1 MEYITAQAG
10 KKMLCIEKERVEA
23 ILMKPEI
30 WRVPD
35 ASEEI
40 LGIAVY
46 NGKLVIY
53 YRFDCKQ
60 EALCGILVRD
70 DGGGIYGIAAAAVG
84 EEGLSREE
92 LEPVMAGTVN
102 GVWEKKSD

>member
-1 MEYITAQAG
+1 
-10 KKMLCIEKERVEA
+10 MLCIEKERVEA

-53 YRFDCKQ
+53 YRFDCN
-60 EALCGILVRD
+60 RRRS
-70 DGGGIYGIAAAAVG
+70 AVFLSG
-84 EEGLSREE
+84 TTAEGSME
-92 LEPVMAGTVN
+92 LPRRRLG
-102 GVWEKKSD
+102 KKVFPGRSWSP

>member
-40 LGIAVY
+40 LGIA
-46 NGKLVIY
+46 I
-53 YRFDCKQ
+53 
-60 EALCGILVRD
+60 
-70 DGGGIYGIAAAAVG
+70 
-84 EEGLSREE
+84 
-92 LEPVMAGTVN
+92 
-102 GVWEKKSD
+102 

>member
-1 MEYITAQAG
+1 
-10 KKMLCIEKERVEA
+10 MLCIEKERVEA

-46 NGKLVIY
+46 NGKLVVY

-60 EALCGILVRD
+60 EALCGILVGTMAER
-70 DGGGIYGIAAAAVG
+70 
-84 EEGLSREE
+84 SME
-92 LEPVMAGTVN
+92 LPRRRLG
-102 GVWEKKSD
+102 KKVFPGRSWSP

>member
-1 MEYITAQAG
+1 MLQLGAG
-10 KKMLCIEKERVEA
+10 QDLHDGVVEFHLHA
-23 ILMKPEI
+23 IQSGIAVDDGSRFVPVLMKPEI

-46 NGKLVIY
+46 NGKLVVY

-60 EALCGILVRD
+60 EALCGILV
-70 DGGGIYGIAAAAVG
+70 
-84 EEGLSREE
+84 LS
-92 LEPVMAGTVN
+92 LIHI
-102 GVWEKKSD
+102 

>member
-1 MEYITAQAG
+1 
-10 KKMLCIEKERVEA
+10 
-23 ILMKPEI
+23 MKPEI

-46 NGKLVIY
+46 NGKLVVY

-70 DGGGIYGIAAAAVG
+70 DGGEVYGIAAAAVG

>member
-40 LGIAVY
+40 LGIAGY
-46 NGKLVIY
+46 NGKLVGY
-53 YRFDCKQ
+53 YRFDCRQ

-70 DGGGIYGIAAAAVG
+70 DGGGRRSFPGGAGARNGGNRKRGMG
-84 EEGLSREE
+84 EEE
-92 LEPVMAGTVN
+92 
-102 GVWEKKSD
+102 

>member
-1 MEYITAQAG
+1 
-10 KKMLCIEKERVEA
+10 MLCIEKERVEA

-46 NGKLVIY
+46 NGKLVVY

-70 DGGGIYGIAAAAVG
+70 DGGGVYGIAAAAVG